1 MSCLDKIDCEVKD
14 LTKIPKNRSDSE
26 MFAGWKEPETN
37 WLSGDVKE
45 EPVRKVAKEKEAPSN
60 LPASTHKELERLLM
74 EIKLD
79 FFCRGIQDVSYILKK
94 QGDSIILTLEPKEPK
109 K

>member
-1 MSCLDKIDCEVKD
+1 M
-14 LTKIPKNRSDSE
+14 TKIQKNRSDSE

-45 EPVRKVAKEKEAPSN
+45 EPVRKVVKEKETPSN
-60 LPASTHKELERLLM
+60 LPASTQKELERLLM

-79 FFCRGIQDVSYILKK
+79 FFRRGIQDASYVLKK
-94 QGDSIILTLEPKEPK
+94 QGDSVILTLEPKAPK